1 MPCGCSQWP
10 QPQHIR
16 LPYGNKFSYTVCV
29 LFNKK
34 KATVLECMHQAIIY
48 TEDKD
53 FDIQK
58 LEEKKQ
64 AKNKQS

>member
-1 MPCGCSQWP
+1 
-10 QPQHIR
+10 
-16 LPYGNKFSYTVCV
+16 
-29 LFNKK
+29 
-34 KATVLECMHQAIIY
+34 MHQAIIY